1 MKKKRCQTTLFTS
14 CLVIFLLFAT
24 ESASQDLNLPE
35 ESIYKDTFEPS
46 PNKGIIPTQ
55 GLTEF
60 EFKIN
65 KSCPLERSELRR
77 NVVDIAVFSLYR
89 SKSIFELK
97 KDGSCKRTSEAFFL
111 WKIDKDGRH
120 KDVTSLNERGISK
133 ESFEKDPVF
142 ESLFNGIYSTHWS
155 GAQHDGTCNA
165 SVFFKY
171 CTPETK
177 KISKAKS
184 SE

>member
-1 MKKKRCQTTLFTS
+1 MGLSFS
-14 CLVIFLLFAT
+14 NDNNSPT
-24 ESASQDLNLPE
+24 ET
-35 ESIYKDTFEPS
+35 IYKDTFEPS

-55 GLTEF
+55 GLTDF

-97 KDGSCKRTSEAFFL
+97 KGGSCKRTSEAFFL

-120 KDVTSLNERGISK
+120 KDVTSLNEREISK

-142 ESLFNGIYSTHWS
+142 ESLFNGIYSTVWS

-165 SVFFKY
+165 SVFLKY
-171 CTPETK
+171 CTPNHEK
-177 KISKAKS
+177 SGSKEA
-184 SE
+184 E